1 MFSKVYA
8 QTLLLGITI
17 ISSTQCISSLRND
30 VVVLV
35 NGNSVTGEIQFL
47 EFGNLNY
54 ETDSMGTVDID
65 WEDIVSVTSNQY
77 VEVEIAT
84 GKRYYGSIELS
95 PAVNTISIGFGEEVD
110 LISQNDVIR
119 ITPIDRSE
127 MFIKRLEG
135 SFSFGLTTA
144 KATEVS
150 VGRFEADVSYRTEN
164 YLVGLRIES
173 SVTDQ
178 KDEDISKRQFLGMNY
193 QRFRPNRWFTEY
205 SANSEQNDELGIEAR
220 HSAGVGIGRYI
231 VQTNRNQFSL
241 ITGLVATRESFTS
254 SESSTTNG
262 EGRISVKYLHRS
274 IVPESDVS
282 FTYDI
287 YPLLED
293 PSTFRSE
300 ASLTFRR
307 EFIQDL
313 FLDFTF
319 YHSYLSDPT
328 ADPTDST
335 FDVEK
340 EDYGVTTSLGYRF

>member
-8 QTLLLGITI
+8 QILLLGIAI
-17 ISSTQCISSLRND
+17 ISSTQCMSSLRND

-35 NGNSVTGEIQFL
+35 NGNSVTGEIQSL
-47 EFGNLNY
+47 EFGNLSY

-84 GKRYYGSIELS
+84 GKRYYGSLELS

-110 LISQNDVIR
+110 LIRQNDVVR
-119 ITPIDRSE
+119 LTPIDRSDV
-127 MFIKRLEG
+127 FIKRLEG

-150 VGRFEADVSYRTEN
+150 VGRFEADVNYRTEH

-173 SVTDQ
+173 ALTDQ
-178 KDEDISKRQFLGMNY
+178 KDEEVSKRQFLGTNY
-193 QRFRPNRWFTEY
+193 QRFRANRWFTEWTA
-205 SANSEQNDELGIEAR
+205 SGEENDELGIKSR
-220 HSAGVGIGRYI
+220 FSAGVGLGRYI

-241 ITGLVATRESFTS
+241 VTGLVGTRESFTS
-254 SESSTTNG
+254 SESSTTNA
-262 EGRISVKYLHRS
+262 EGRVSIKYLHRS
-274 IVPESDVS
+274 IVPESDVT
-282 FTYDI
+282 FTIDF

-300 ASLTFRR
+300 AGLTFRR
-307 EFIQDL
+307 EFIKDL

-319 YHSYLSDPT
+319 YHSYLSN
-328 ADPTDST
+328 PTD
-335 FDVEK
+335 DAAK
-340 EDYGVTTSLGYRF
+340 EDYGVTTGLGYRF